1 MYKYESMATIIK
13 VHLEQYK
20 GTITPARLTAK
31 EARELDGMDNY
42 AENTCYPNVA
52 RAMEY
57 VSEHY
62 YPGTVVPGTVRGSTT
77 YAFDYDLSSK

>member
-1 MYKYESMATIIK
+1 MYKYESMAEIIK
-13 VHLEQYK
+13 AHLDQRI
-20 GTITPARLTAK
+20 GTTGPVRLSAK
-31 EARELDGMDNY
+31 EAREFDGMDDY

-77 YAFDYDLSSK
+77 FAIDYNLPNK